1 MGTKILAVVPL
12 LAEHQGSS
20 KDSPE
25 SEQEHVGKVA

>member
-1 MGTKILAVVPL
+1 VPL